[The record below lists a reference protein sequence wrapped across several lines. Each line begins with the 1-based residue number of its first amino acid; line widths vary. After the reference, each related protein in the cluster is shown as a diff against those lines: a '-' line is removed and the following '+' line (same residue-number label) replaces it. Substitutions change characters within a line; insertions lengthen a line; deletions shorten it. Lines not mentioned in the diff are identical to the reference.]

1 LANAVVPASRSAA
14 KGNTEISLRYG
25 NCHSTAERPARDQLR
40 STATDINSANSLENW
55 PPRRDRWAS
64 AASRLAHLK
73 ADTAAGKSGSVEI
86 GGLPDT
92 LADEYGLKAVESGLA
107 THEQCLDLRRS
118 TVWVRFFRYAS
129 HQHPVEW
136 NLEAKYMR
144 DGLAHVCIADWR
156 FGNEARFEI
165 RPDRCHEIHGI
176 G

>member
-1 LANAVVPASRSAA
+1 
-14 KGNTEISLRYG
+14 
-25 NCHSTAERPARDQLR
+25 ARDQLR
-40 STATDINSANSLENW
+40 STATEINSANSLENW
-55 PPRRDRWAS
+55 PPRRDRCAS

-73 ADTAAGKSGSVEI
+73 ADTAAGKASSVEI
-86 GGLPDT
+86 GRLPDT
-92 LADEYGLKAVESGLA
+92 LADENGLKAADSRLA
-107 THEQCLDLRRS
+107 PQEQCLDLRRR
-118 TVWVRFFRYAS
+118 TVRERFFRHAS

-176 G
+176 GTAEAAVHALTLLQNGI